1 MDFTSAALKSTSTAT
16 TGGGGRGLPRP
27 NGATAGPGTGGGRG
41 RHPRPPPAAAAAAPP
56 PPPAAAAPANPP
68 AGLQHGG
75 GRRQRTRRELP
86 KVPDQQAPRMARA
99 AQPPPPP
106 PLAHGNGS
114 GASPTAATAAARTTN
129 ARNALPA
136 SAGPLFARAVS
147 ARPGAAVPP
156 LKQGA
161 MRAAAGMATASKAQ
175 APARGQPPLPAPP
188 ATPPS
193 SRGQAMNAMQRFHIP
208 GEDREYETLK
218 AARTRYEAEEAET
231 KRSLNDAYMQGRCM
245 AKCSRFEYLERVLQ
259 NTCDPWELGPDGKPD
274 YNLFVKSFT
283 RSSAGTV
290 QHPDDLR
297 PPEALKLSHE
307 YLLSLIETHSFHA
320 TYKFVYD
327 RFRAICRD
335 RTTQHLHLPEL
346 AAIYEQIIRF
356 YLLAVFLD
364 PEGLVRA
371 LELKDL
377 SGVLS
382 DLIYMYSL
390 GVASEHEAEFQCY
403 QVLLYFTDRA
413 KRDAL
418 LLKYAESTDPYVR
431 ATKQLCLHMA
441 APIERGPG
449 TPISTYDYAR
459 MIKILKSDLVP
470 LGIALVVT
478 LHLDRLRRD
487 ALKDMMLSG
496 FHPNGRAVQT
506 RIDLVTL
513 TRILQFKDVTECRE
527 FLNVFAIPVQEGEDG
542 NEDAIEL
549 SRAYAPL
556 LDIAIDI
563 KEPVATKKHP
573 AFLDARVD
581 LGKGFDVVQ
590 FIRTGE
596 ERTRQVLVAPPRGHG
611 IGTAAAAA
619 AATAMPPAGGA
630 TSGSTAAPRFAFV
643 PPLAASSAP
652 LAPATLAPTV
662 TGPAGPTAASPF
674 AVPGLFAPPAS
685 TAPTAATASPFAVPA
700 PFGQPAPPP
709 PPSTAPVSAPSP
721 AAAVPPPPAFGGFA
735 FAPPPT
741 ATSATPTTS
750 PFAVPN
756 ATAPP
761 AAGFTFAVPP
771 PPPAVNSPP
780 QSPFAS
786 SAATVP
792 SPVTGRFQ
800 VPAPATSA
808 APSFTTAA
816 ATCAPATAPLFAV
829 PISPATIGLATSS
842 SPAPAPAPAPPSA
855 FSFALPAAPQPVLA
869 PNGIGG
875 SLFGSPVPP
884 PAAPPAPAA
893 AQLANS
899 STQTDLPPIRIAAP
913 TLDDISDSELVS
925 SDDEEEAPEVFPTM
939 SRAAMRERALADS
952 AAAAAAA
959 ATATPH
965 PTAPTGQQDSPLT
978 PRKRGSAIPDRTHW
992 SKRAKRS
999 NEAHSAVPSAAASD
1013 AVASWT
1019 RRRIQRLV
1027 LRHWARAARTARV
1040 DRAPRLSG
1048 AELAAI
1054 FSDADARAGLARG
1067 VQYRVSAS
1075 DLVAALVKAVTDPA
1089 WTELARAA
1097 MRLQAVQREVYSP
1110 WIVLAAA
1117 NHVVQAFRD
1126 LVALVV
1132 AAWNALAEHI
1142 EPVEA
1147 RNAGW
1152 VPREWTVARVPDLV
1166 PTDSDR
1172 LPAAAARVLC
1182 IQYLKAAAR
1191 GAIEASAVPGREAL
1205 ARSVAALP
1213 GYNLTVPFGDALL
1226 PWLRAIWEVNVAAHP
1241 VVAAASEVGEVLVPG
1256 KVLVEVG
1263 AAVEERATAF
1273 LGWMY
1278 SSMEVVRGKVR
1289 EGPTGE

>member
-1 MDFTSAALKSTSTAT
+1 
-16 TGGGGRGLPRP
+16 
-27 NGATAGPGTGGGRG
+27 
-41 RHPRPPPAAAAAAPP
+41 
-56 PPPAAAAPANPP
+56 
-68 AGLQHGG
+68 
-75 GRRQRTRRELP
+75 
-86 KVPDQQAPRMARA
+86 
-99 AQPPPPP
+99 
-106 PLAHGNGS
+106 
-114 GASPTAATAAARTTN
+114 
-129 ARNALPA
+129 
-136 SAGPLFARAVS
+136 
-147 ARPGAAVPP
+147 
-156 LKQGA
+156 
-161 MRAAAGMATASKAQ
+161 
-175 APARGQPPLPAPP
+175 
-188 ATPPS
+188 
-193 SRGQAMNAMQRFHIP
+193 MNAMQRFHIP
-208 GEDREYETLK
+208 GEDREYEALK
-218 AARTRYEAEEAET
+218 AARTRYEAEEAEV

-259 NTCDPWELGPDGKPD
+259 NTCDPWELGPDKKPD

-346 AAIYEQIIRF
+346 ATIYEQIIRF
-356 YLLAVFLD
+356 YLLAVFLE

-459 MIKILKSDLVP
+459 MIKMLKNDLVP
-470 LGIALVVT
+470 LGVALVVT

-496 FHPNGRAVQT
+496 FHPSGRAVQT

-513 TRILQFKDVTECRE
+513 TRILQFKDVNECRE
-527 FLNVFAIPVQEGEDG
+527 FLAVFAIPVQECEDAS
-542 NEDAIEL
+542 DAAIEL

-596 ERTRQVLVAPPRGHG
+596 ERTRQVLVAPPQGHG
-611 IGTAAAAA
+611 IGTAAAASA
-619 AATAMPPAGGA
+619 AASAAAAPPAGGA
-630 TSGSTAAPRFAFV
+630 LAGPSATAPGFAFV
-643 PPLAASSAP
+643 LPPSASAAASEPAPFAPTTTSPLA
-652 LAPATLAPTV
+652 
-662 TGPAGPTAASPF
+662 
-674 AVPGLFAPPAS
+674 VPNLFEQPAPPAP
-685 TAPTAATASPFAVPA
+685 TAPGAAAVSPFAVPA

-709 PPSTAPVSAPSP
+709 STST
-721 AAAVPPPPAFGGFA
+721 VPPPAAPAFSGFSLPPAPTATTVAPTASPFALPITAPAPQAAGFA
-735 FAPPPT
+735 FAIPPPPPV
-741 ATSATPTTS
+741 ATSPPRSLFANSTASAPPPATSGFQMPAPTTSAQGSATTVLTPGTSAS
-750 PFAVPN
+750 PFAVPASPATN
-756 ATAPP
+756 GFTPCGFPAPAPVLPSALSFALPTVTPSAPAAPQPASAPNDFGGPLLGATAPP
-761 AAGFTFAVPP
+761 
-771 PPPAVNSPP
+771 S
-780 QSPFAS
+780 
-786 SAATVP
+786 
-792 SPVTGRFQ
+792 
-800 VPAPATSA
+800 
-808 APSFTTAA
+808 TA
-816 ATCAPATAPLFAV
+816 
-829 PISPATIGLATSS
+829 
-842 SPAPAPAPAPPSA
+842 PAPAPAPAP
-855 FSFALPAAPQPVLA
+855 LAA
-869 PNGIGG
+869 
-875 SLFGSPVPP
+875 
-884 PAAPPAPAA
+884 AAEPAA
-893 AQLANS
+893 AKLADS

-913 TLDDISDSELVS
+913 TLDDISDSELLS

-939 SRAAMRERALADS
+939 SRAAMRERALAES
-952 AAAAAAA
+952 AAAAAA
-959 ATATPH
+959 H
-965 PTAPTGQQDSPLT
+965 PPPTTVPGDAPLT
-978 PRKRGSAIPDRTHW
+978 PRKRGTSIPDRSHW

-999 NEAHSAVPSAAASD
+999 NSDGHTATAPSTAENP
-1013 AVASWT
+1013 AVAAWT

-1027 LRHWARAARTARV
+1027 LRHWARAARTARL
-1040 DRAPRLSG
+1040 DRAPRLS
-1048 AELAAI
+1048 AKDLTTI
-1054 FSDADARAGLARG
+1054 FSDSDARNAVERG
-1067 VQYRVSAS
+1067 AIYRVGAS
-1075 DLVAALVKAVTDPA
+1075 DLVAAMVKAVTDPA
-1089 WTELARAA
+1089 WTELARAT

-1110 WIVLAAA
+1110 WVVLAAA

-1126 LVALVV
+1126 LVGLVATAWTALGT
-1132 AAWNALAEHI
+1132 HI
-1142 EPVEA
+1142 EPVESA
-1147 RNAGW
+1147 KHSGL
-1152 VPREWTVARVPDLV
+1152 PREWTTARVPDLV
-1166 PTDSDR
+1166 PTDADN
-1172 LPAAAARVLC
+1172 LPPAAARVLC
-1182 IQYLKAAAR
+1182 IQHLKSAAR
-1191 GAIEASAVPGREAL
+1191 GAIEGSDVPGRKGL
-1205 ARSVAALP
+1205 ARAVAALP

-1226 PWLRAIWEVNVAAHP
+1226 PWLRAMWEVTVTAHP
-1241 VVAAASEVGEVLVPG
+1241 VVAAAREVREVLVPG

-1263 AAVEERATAF
+1263 EGVEERATAF
-1273 LGWMY
+1273 LGWLY

-1289 EGPTGE
+1289 EDPVVGE